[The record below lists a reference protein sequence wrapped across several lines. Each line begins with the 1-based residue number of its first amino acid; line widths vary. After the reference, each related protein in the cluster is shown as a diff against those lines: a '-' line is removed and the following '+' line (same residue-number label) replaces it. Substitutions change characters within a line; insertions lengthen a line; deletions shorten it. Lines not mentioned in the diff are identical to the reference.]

1 MRSMIIGFSAVIMMA
16 GCSGT
21 TPAISADGSSYE
33 VFSLSRMLT
42 VNNSTTNIT
51 YTVGEVNTKFKP
63 DNTLNTRV
71 NNIIK
76 GEQW

>member
-1 MRSMIIGFSAVIMMA
+1 MRKMLMGFSAIVMMA

-21 TPAISADGSSYE
+21 TPAVSADGSNYE

-51 YTVGEVNTKFKP
+51 YTVGEVRGEPKAQTQIDK
-63 DNTLNTRV
+63 RV
-71 NNIIK
+71 NSTI
-76 GEQW
+76 GGTTW